1 MSMSLMEIPVARP
14 RPARGLGDLLGGPVK
29 RAIDGA
35 GAAFGLIV
43 LAPLL
48 LLVAILVR
56 LDSPG
61 PVIFRQ
67 QRMGRGGRSF
77 WCLKFRSMT
86 VDADK
91 LLGEL
96 ETRNESPDGVMFQ
109 MKDDPRVTRVGRF
122 LRRSSL
128 DELPQLWNIL
138 RGEMSLIGPRP
149 ISLPECRKLADLD
162 PDGFAARL
170 AVLPGVTGL
179 AQVSGRRDLSSLRTL
194 ELDRRY
200 VREWSLGLD
209 LAILARTV
217 LVVLTRDGVD

>member
-1 MSMSLMEIPVARP
+1 MSSIEFPLVGPHTAARFD
-14 RPARGLGDLLGGPVK
+14 DLLSRPVK
-29 RAIDGA
+29 RLMDMA
-35 GAAFGLIV
+35 GAALGLILLSPV
-43 LAPLL
+43 L

-56 LDSPG
+56 LDTPG
-61 PVIFRQ
+61 PAVFRQ
-67 QRMGRGGRSF
+67 QRMGRGGRLF

-86 VDADK
+86 VDADE
-91 LLGEL
+91 LLGQL
-96 ETRNESPDGVMFQ
+96 ESRNESPDGVMFQ

-149 ISLPECRKLADLD
+149 LSLPECRKLASLD
-162 PDGFAARL
+162 PEPFRTRL
-170 AVLPGVTGL
+170 AVLPGLTGL

-200 VREWSLGLD
+200 VREWSLGMD
-209 LAILARTV
+209 LTILARTV
-217 LVVLTRDGVD
+217 VVVLSRDGVD